1 MNYFL
6 IELHNRDGD
15 KEYYD
20 NVSIRTEMSNEDLRA
35 NKNFWEECLL
45 SWQFHW
51 IEQDDNDDWRADLR
65 IVSVNGWSEVSE
77 KEYEVLEKYLGGWK
91 LENIIADAQGNY
103 EPNEKNANKY
113 FEEVA

>member
-20 NVSIRTEMSNEDLRA
+20 NVSIITEMTNEDFRA

-51 IEQDDNDDWRADLR
+51 IEQDDNDDWWADLR

>member
-20 NVSIRTEMSNEDLRA
+20 YVPVESKMTDKDLRA
-35 NKNFWEECLL
+35 DKNFWVECILA
-45 SWQFHW
+45 WNFHW
-51 IEQDDNDDWRADLR
+51 IEQDDFDDWWADLR
-65 IVSVNGWSEVSE
+65 IVSLNGWSEVSK

-103 EPNEKNANKY
+103 EPNEKNADKY
-113 FEEVA
+113 KEVA

>member
-51 IEQDDNDDWRADLR
+51 IEQDDNDDWWADLR

>member
-20 NVSIRTEMSNEDLRA
+20 NVSIRTEMTNEDLRA

-51 IEQDDNDDWRADLR
+51 IEQDDNDDWWADLR

-113 FEEVA
+113 KEVA

>member
-20 NVSIRTEMSNEDLRA
+20 NVSIRTEMTNEDLRA

-51 IEQDDNDDWRADLR
+51 IEQDDNDDWWADLR

>member
-20 NVSIRTEMSNEDLRA
+20 NVSIRTEMTNEDLRA
-35 NKNFWEECLL
+35 NKNFWKECLL

-51 IEQDDNDDWRADLR
+51 IEPDDNDDWWADLR